1 MGDQL
6 PARPGHLDVEP
17 GPATRGHLDVEPTGP
32 RKSGYVADTRRWV
45 VLALFGANTFL
56 WAGSWC
62 VCTAPDTT
70 GADAPACVGATGTG
84 RELRAGLTC
93 PHGALDTVPQQ
104 DRVRPGR

>member
-62 VCTAPDTT
+62 VCAAPLIPPERTRP
-70 GADAPACVGATGTG
+70 PACAPP
-84 RELRAGLTC
+84 GL
-93 PHGALDTVPQQ
+93 AVNYE
-104 DRVRPGR
+104 RV